1 MGVDVHE
8 VDQLRQPADQ
18 RLVDGEPATVMR
30 GRVVERPQDA
40 PARIREQLELA
51 QEGLRRG
58 PGLRLVGL
66 VAVGGILPVQVK
78 DDTAAVALPPQEG
91 KGVRH
96 RSRTGME
103 LGPGMAVEEALIG
116 ICYPIVGEEDEV
128 VGHATRRLVLRC
140 RCTSPNWR
148 P

>member
-1 MGVDVHE
+1 MHE

-40 PARIREQLELA
+40 AARVGEHLELA

-66 VAVGGILPVQVK
+66 VAVDGILPVEVE
-78 DDTAAVALPPQEG
+78 DDTAAVGLPPQEG
-91 KGVRH
+91 QGIRH
-96 RSRTGME
+96 RTRTGME
-103 LGPGMAVEEALIG
+103 LGSGMVVEEALIG
-116 ICYPIVGEEDEV
+116 ICHPIVGEEEEV
-128 VGHATRRLVLRC
+128 VGHATRRFVLRW
-140 RCTSPNWR
+140 RCTSPNER